1 MGEDRMSTAQTT
13 DYHVADLSLAEEGR
27 LRIEW
32 AAGQMPVITEL
43 TKRFEQQKPFELRGG
58 GVPTPAPVTTHGYT
72 ICACLH
78 VTTETANLVR
88 ALRAGGANV
97 FLCASNPLST
107 QDDVAAALAAEG
119 VGVFAVRG
127 EDHDTYYAHI
137 RELLDRRPHF
147 TVDDGADLVSTL
159 HRERPEFA
167 EKTLAGTE
175 ETTTGVIRLRQMAA
189 DGALKYPI
197 VAINDT
203 PTKHLFDNRFGTGQ
217 SALDGIIRATNV
229 LLAGRTMVISG
240 FGDCGRGV
248 ASRARGLGAN
258 VIVTE
263 VDEVRALEAVME
275 GFRVMPMA
283 AAAKIGDIFCS
294 VTGDRDIIRTEHI
307 ELMKDGAIVCNAGH
321 FDIEID
327 VAGLRKM
334 ATSERR
340 IRSSVDEFTLQ
351 DGRRI
356 HLLAEGRLVNLG
368 AAEGH
373 PASVMDMS
381 FAGQALTLK
390 WLTSAARG
398 REPGVYDVPSSIDN
412 EIARLKLETMGVSID
427 KLTPEQRQYLA
438 SWQTGT

>member
-1 MGEDRMSTAQTT
+1 MDN
-13 DYHVADLSLAEEGR
+13 HVADLALAEEGA

-32 AAGQMPVITEL
+32 AAGQMPVIAAIHE
-43 TKRFEQQKPFELRGG
+43 RFAKTKPFEQTQA
-58 GVPTPAPVTTHGYT
+58 TPDGNKTFGLTVA
-72 ICACLH
+72 ACLH

-97 FLCASNPLST
+97 FVCASNPLST

-119 VGVFAVRG
+119 IGVFAVRG
-127 EDHDTYYAHI
+127 EDHDQYYAHI

-159 HRERPEFA
+159 HRERPEQA
-167 EKTLAGTE
+167 EKTIAGTE
-175 ETTTGVIRLRQMAA
+175 ETTTGVIRLRQMAN

-229 LLAGRTMVISG
+229 LFAGRTVVVSG

-248 ASRARGLGAN
+248 ASRARGLGSN

-275 GFRVMPMA
+275 GYRVMPMA
-283 AAAKIGDIFCS
+283 QAAQIGDIFCT

-307 ELMKDGAIVCNAGH
+307 EAMKDGAIIANAGH

-334 ATSERR
+334 ASSERR
-340 IRSSVDEFTLQ
+340 IRRDVDEFFMS

-356 HLLAEGRLVNLG
+356 RLLAEGRLVNLG

-373 PASVMDMS
+373 PAAVMDMS
-381 FAGQALTLK
+381 FAGQALTLE
-390 WLTSAARG
+390 WLASRG
-398 REPGVYDVPSSIDN
+398 KNLDAGVHDVPSKIDRD
-412 EIARLKLETMGVSID
+412 IARLKLTTMAVAID
-427 KLTPEQRQYLA
+427 ELTPEQREYLA
-438 SWQTGT
+438 SWEVGT

>member
-1 MGEDRMSTAQTT
+1 
-13 DYHVADLSLAEEGR
+13 VADLSLADEGN

-32 AAGQMPVITEL
+32 AAGQMPVIAAIHE
-43 TKRFEQQKPFELRGG
+43 RFSKERPFEKAQS
-58 GVPTPAPVTTHGYT
+58 TPDGNKTYGLT
-72 ICACLH
+72 IAACLH

-88 ALRAGGANV
+88 ALRAGGASV

-127 EDHDTYYAHI
+127 EDNDQYYAHI

-159 HRERPEFA
+159 HRERPEQA
-167 EKTLAGTE
+167 EKTIAGTE

-229 LLAGRTMVISG
+229 LLAGRTVVVSG

-258 VIVTE
+258 VVVTE

-283 AAAKIGDIFCS
+283 DAARIGDVFCT
-294 VTGDRDIIRTEHI
+294 VTGDRDIIRTEHL
-307 ELMKDGAIVCNAGH
+307 EHMKDGAIVANAGH

-334 ATSERR
+334 AASERR
-340 IRSSVDEFTLQ
+340 IRSSVDEFVLP

-356 HLLAEGRLVNLG
+356 RLLAEGRLVNLG

-373 PASVMDMS
+373 PAAVMDMS
-381 FAGQALTLK
+381 FAGQALTLE
-390 WLTSAARG
+390 WLATKG
-398 REPGVYDVPSSIDN
+398 KQLKPGMHDVPSDIDRA
-412 EIARLKLETMGVSID
+412 IARLKLQTMGVDID
-427 KLTPEQRQYLA
+427 ELTADQREYLA
-438 SWQTGT
+438 SWKTGT

>member
-1 MGEDRMSTAQTT
+1 MDN
-13 DYHVADLSLAEEGR
+13 HVADLGLAEEGA

-32 AAGQMPVITEL
+32 AAGQMPVIAAIHD
-43 TKRFEQQKPFELRGG
+43 RFAKDKPFDGL
-58 GVPTPAPVTTHGYT
+58 T
-72 ICACLH
+72 IAACLH

-97 FLCASNPLST
+97 FVCASNPLST

-119 VGVFAVRG
+119 IGVFAVRG
-127 EDHDTYYAHI
+127 EDHDQYYAHI
-137 RELLDRRPHF
+137 RELLDRKPDF

-159 HRERPEFA
+159 HRERPEQA
-167 EKTLAGTE
+167 QQTKAGTE

-189 DGALKYPI
+189 DDALKYPI

-229 LLAGRTMVISG
+229 LLAGRTVVISG

-248 ASRARGLGAN
+248 ASRARGLGSN
-258 VIVTE
+258 VVVTE

-283 AAAKIGDIFCS
+283 EAAKIGDIFCTL
-294 VTGDRDIIRTEHI
+294 TGDRDIIRTEHI
-307 ELMKDGAIVCNAGH
+307 AAMKDGAIIANAGH

-340 IRSSVDEFTLQ
+340 IRRDVDEFILK

-356 HLLAEGRLVNLG
+356 RLLAEGRLVNLG

-373 PASVMDMS
+373 PAAVMDMS
-381 FAGQALTLK
+381 FAGQALTLE
-390 WLTSAARG
+390 WLASQKNLTPA
-398 REPGVYDVPSSIDN
+398 VLDVPSDIDR
-412 EIARLKLETMGVSID
+412 EIARLKLTTMGVSID
-427 KLTPEQRQYLA
+427 ELTPEQREYLA
-438 SWQTGT
+438 SWEVGT